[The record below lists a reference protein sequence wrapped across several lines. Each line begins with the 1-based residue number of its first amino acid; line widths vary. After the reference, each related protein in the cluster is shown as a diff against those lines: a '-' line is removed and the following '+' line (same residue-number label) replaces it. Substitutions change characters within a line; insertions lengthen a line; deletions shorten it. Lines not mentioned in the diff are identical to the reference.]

1 LADPPPEIGVNEVFF
16 PETLLKRV
24 YARQNINAICY
35 VQKSDSNLLCHHLL
49 DAIYTAV
56 TIGGE
61 RLGMCISLLFAICIS
76 VLFILAGGE
85 LRVQ

>member
-1 LADPPPEIGVNEVFF
+1 VQTKFASPG
-16 PETLLKRV
+16 TLVKRV
-24 YARQNINAICY
+24 YAPQSINAICY
-35 VQKSDSNLLCHHLL
+35 VQKSNSNLLCHRLL

-56 TIGGE
+56 KIAGE

-85 LRVQ
+85 PRVQ